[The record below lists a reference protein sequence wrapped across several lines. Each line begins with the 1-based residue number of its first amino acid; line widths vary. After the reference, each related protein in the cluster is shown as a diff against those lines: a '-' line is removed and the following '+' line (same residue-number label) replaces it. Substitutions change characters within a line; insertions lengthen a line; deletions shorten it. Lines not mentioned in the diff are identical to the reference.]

1 MGVVIILLFGPQ
13 YMLFVGLDEQASA
26 LIFSI
31 GGIGAFI
38 GSILGGLLGNVKNL
52 RLDLA
57 YIVITVLTGITC
69 LIIPF
74 PMFHSFA
81 GLVSLY
87 VVFAVMSNMIAGLLI
102 VAVAAIVG
110 ADAIGTGMG
119 YIMLANGIGSIAA
132 PPLIGKHIIKFLRKK
147 CSS

>member
-1 MGVVIILLFGPQ
+1 M
-13 YMLFVGLDEQASA
+13 
-26 LIFSI
+26 
-31 GGIGAFI
+31 
-38 GSILGGLLGNVKNL
+38 KNL

-119 YIMLANGIGSIAA
+119 YIMLANGIGSIVA
-132 PPLIGKHIIKFLRKK
+132 PPLISKHIIKFLRKK